1 MGHKRYRYYAP
12 VWGWGW
18 GGGYAPPVVAPP
30 VVAPPVTV
38 ITAPVVTTTYFSS
51 YGYGFY

>member
-1 MGHKRYRYYAP
+1 MGHKGYRHFYAP

-18 GGGYAPPVVAPP
+18 SGYAPP

-38 ITAPVVTTTYFSS
+38 ITTPVVTTTYFSS
-51 YGYGFY
+51 YGFGFY